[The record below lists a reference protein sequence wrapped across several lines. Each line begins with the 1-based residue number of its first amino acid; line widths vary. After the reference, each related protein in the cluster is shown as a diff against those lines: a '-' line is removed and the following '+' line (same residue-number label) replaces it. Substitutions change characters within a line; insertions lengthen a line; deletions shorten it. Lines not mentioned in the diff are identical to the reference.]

1 MVVDPLKHLN
11 PWSVRHY
18 RMTMDLH
25 QVLKDHHYLDSG
37 NLRFLQRHRRH
48 HTEVAGLIPME
59 KHLLMRTRTFRCLLY
74 LLRMLIRIRMIICHH
89 LRKHRIIL
97 HGLGPTLR

>member
-1 MVVDPLKHLN
+1 
-11 PWSVRHY
+11 
-18 RMTMDLH
+18 
-25 QVLKDHHYLDSG
+25 
-37 NLRFLQRHRRH
+37 
-48 HTEVAGLIPME
+48 ME